1 MALTQT
7 AEYALR
13 AVVWLAQHPGEP
25 QTKNQI
31 AAATQVPSSYLPK
44 VFQPLVRGGLIAG
57 QRGIGGGY
65 SLVRDPAEIS
75 LLDVVNQV
83 DPIQRIETCP
93 LDLSSHGTKLCPL
106 HSLLNQVIVGEERRL
121 AETKVADVMGGPGRL
136 SPLCEVARRL
146 AEATNGADAGTGD
159 DEPVSPTAERAPDP
173 TTGAPNGST

>member
-13 AVVWLAQHPGEP
+13 AVVWLAQHPGVP

-31 AAATQVPSSYLPK
+31 ATATQVPSSYLPK

-65 SLVRDPAEIS
+65 SLVKEPSEMS

-83 DPIQRIETCP
+83 DPIQRIESCP
-93 LDLSSHGTKLCPL
+93 LDLKNHGTKLCPL
-106 HSLLNQVIVGEERRL
+106 HSLLNKVILGEEKRL
-121 AETKVADVMGGPGRL
+121 ASTSIADVIGKPGDL
-136 SPLCEVARRL
+136 SPLCDVALRL
-146 AEATNGADAGTGD
+146 SGEAEGCEATPGSEVPPAEPTGL
-159 DEPVSPTAERAPDP
+159 
-173 TTGAPNGST
+173 

>member
-65 SLVRDPAEIS
+65 SLVRDPREIS

-93 LDLSSHGTKLCPL
+93 LDLTSHGTKLCPL
-106 HSLLNQVIVGEERRL
+106 HSLLNQVIVSEERRL
-121 AETKVADVMGGPGRL
+121 AETKVADVIGGPGRL
-136 SPLCEVARRL
+136 SPLCEVAHRL
-146 AEATNGADAGTGD
+146 ARETNGAESGTGAHD
-159 DEPVSPTAERAPDP
+159 PASPSAERPSDQ
-173 TTGAPNGST
+173 TTGAHERSS